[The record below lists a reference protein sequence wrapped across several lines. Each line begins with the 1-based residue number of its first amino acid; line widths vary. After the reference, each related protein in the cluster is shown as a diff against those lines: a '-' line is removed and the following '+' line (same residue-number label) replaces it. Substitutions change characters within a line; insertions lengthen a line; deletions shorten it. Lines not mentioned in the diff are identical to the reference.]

1 MLSTTEIQRFIDDD
15 ILSERKQKA
24 EIGQR
29 YYEAKHDILNTRMFY
44 FNADGNIVEDKY
56 RSNIKIPHPFFTEL
70 ADQLSAYLLSFKETP
85 IRAIE
90 KVDGLQ
96 EYLDLY
102 FNKKFWAEVGEL
114 VTGAYV
120 KGFEYLYTYK
130 GRNNRL
136 EFQCADSMG
145 VVEVRENDTDDG
157 CKYVIYW
164 YIDRV
169 DKGKRAIKRIQV
181 WSDKE
186 TAFFVQSGDDEIILD
201 TSVEL
206 NPRPHVVY
214 TDAQTGK
221 QMGYGLGHIPFW
233 RLNNNKKR
241 VSGLVP
247 IKALIDN
254 YDLMQCGLSNS
265 LTDFDHPLYVVTGY
279 QGDNLDELQKNLK
292 TKKIIGLD
300 DDGGV
305 EVKTVD
311 VPYQARMTKA
321 EEDEK
326 NIYRFGMGLDISGLK
341 DTNAT
346 TNMAIK
352 TAYSRLELKAAA
364 METRLIGDIL
374 EPVLEVVLAEIN
386 AEHKTD
392 YKLSDVEFCFKRDII
407 TNETENLANE
417 KVKAETKQIEVNTIL
432 NTMESSSDEQILKAI
447 CEVMDWDYE
456 EIQSQIEAAKAKE
469 NTAAAAKSTLENA
482 VVDDEQQTERSADT
496 VIE

>member
-1 MLSTTEIQRFIDDD
+1 MTTEEIQRFIDND
-15 ILSERKQKA
+15 ITSERKIKA
-24 EIGQR
+24 EVGQR
-29 YYEAKHDILNTRMFY
+29 YYEANHDILNTRMFY
-44 FNADGNIVEDKY
+44 FNSDGKIVEDKY

-70 ADQLSAYLLSFKETP
+70 ADQLSSYLLSFKENP
-85 IRAIE
+85 IRAAE

-96 EYLDLY
+96 KHLDLY
-102 FNKKFWAEVGEL
+102 FNSKFWAEIGEL

-130 GRNNRL
+130 GKDNRL
-136 EFQCADSMG
+136 VFQCADSMG

-169 DKGKRAIKRIQV
+169 DKGEKEIKRIQV
-181 WSDKE
+181 WNDRE
-186 TAFFVQSGDDEIILD
+186 TAFYVQSGNDAIIKDD
-201 TSVEL
+201 SVEL

-214 TDAQTGK
+214 TDAYTGK

-233 RLNNNKKR
+233 RLDNNKKK
-241 VSGLVP
+241 VSGLAP

-279 QGDNLDELQKNLK
+279 QGENLDELQKNLK
-292 TKKIIGLD
+292 TKKIVGLD
-300 DDGGV
+300 EDGGI

-311 VPYQARMTKA
+311 IPYQARMTKA

-352 TAYSRLELKAAA
+352 TAYSRLELKTAA

-374 EPVLEVVLAEIN
+374 EPVIEVVLAEIN
-386 AEHKTD
+386 AENKTD
-392 YKLSDVEFCFKRDII
+392 YKLSDVEFRFKRDII

-417 KVKAETKQIEVNTIL
+417 KVKAETRQIEVNTIM
-432 NTMESSSDEQILKAI
+432 NVMESIGDEQTLKAI
-447 CEVMDWDYE
+447 CEVMDWDFD
-456 EIQSQIEAAKAKE
+456 EIKSQIETAKE
-469 NTAAAAKSTLENA
+469 KENSVAVAKSELNNV
-482 VVDDEQQTERSADT
+482 VVDDEQQTERSTGRIA
-496 VIE
+496 